1 MIGHILAVAK
11 KDILIEYRAKV
22 ALNEVVPFAL
32 AVLLLFGF
40 ALDTQ
45 AKVLVEIAPGVFWVV
60 VLFSSLYLISR
71 SLRLERDN
79 GAIDGLALLGIDP
92 IAIFFGKLLA
102 LFVAM
107 TVLEVAAAA
116 GIFVLFSANLGSLL
130 LVTVSAVAATIGIGS
145 VGLVYGA
152 LASSEQVGESL
163 LPLLVLPLLAPI
175 VIAATKCWSDASGGH
190 GGIYD
195 PWLKLVVVFSVV
207 FLAVGAVSFGAALED

>member
-11 KDILIEYRAKV
+11 KDILIEYRSKV

>member
-107 TVLEVAAAA
+107 TVLEVAAAV

-130 LVTVSAVAATIGIGS
+130 LVTVSAVAATVGIGS

>member
-1 MIGHILAVAK
+1 MISQALAVAK

-22 ALNEVVPFAL
+22 ALNQVIPFAL

-45 AKVLVEIAPGVFWVV
+45 AKVLVEVAPGIFWVV

-71 SLRLERDN
+71 SMRLERDN

-92 IAIFFGKLLA
+92 LAIFFGKLLA

-107 TVLEVAAAA
+107 SLLEIAVAV
-116 GIFVLFSANLGSLL
+116 GILVLFSANLGSLAL
-130 LVTVSAVAATIGIGS
+130 LAVSAVVATLGICS

-152 LASSEQVGESL
+152 LASGERVGESL
-163 LPLLVLPLLAPI
+163 LPLLVLPLLAP
-175 VIAATKCWSDASGGH
+175 VLIAATKCWSDASASH

-195 PWLKLVVVFSVV
+195 PWLKLVVLFSVV
-207 FLAVGAVSFGAALED
+207 FLVVGAVSFGAALED